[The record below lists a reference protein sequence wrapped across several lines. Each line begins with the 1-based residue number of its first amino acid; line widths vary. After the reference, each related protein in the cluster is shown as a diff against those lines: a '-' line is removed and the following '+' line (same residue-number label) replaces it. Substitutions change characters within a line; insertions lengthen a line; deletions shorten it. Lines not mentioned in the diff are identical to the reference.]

1 MRAEVSISNHGVRKV
16 FQAVSFGPVIG
27 SATVTA
33 AMTLPL
39 SPLTAMASA
48 VTLGIADFTGG
59 FAGRRSSAPSVALAV
74 ESVGLV
80 TVPLAFVLLPHGWDA
95 QAALQAFAGGAVGGL
110 GLVAFYRAM
119 SLNLIGVVAPI
130 TGFIAAALPVA
141 VGLIGG
147 DHLAIWQVGGVA
159 VGLAALVLINGPSR
173 DVAGNAR
180 MGVTLALFAGI
191 AFGLFFILF
200 HAASHAGVTAFVSG
214 RFGSAAAAVG
224 TALVTRT
231 ALVIRRSV
239 LRIVMIGGVF
249 DGTGVVL
256 YLYATHS
263 GLLSVTAL
271 LTSFYPA
278 FTVLCARLFTHE
290 RMTPMQLFGA
300 ALAVIAIAMI
310 AIP

>member
-1 MRAEVSISNHGVRKV
+1 MNYSRRPAHSIR
-16 FQAVSFGPVIG
+16 

-48 VTLGIADFTGG
+48 VTLGVADFSGG
-59 FAGRRSSAPSVALAV
+59 FAGRRSSAPSVAIAV

-80 TVPLAFVLLPHGWDA
+80 AVPLAFVLLPHGWDT

-130 TGFIAAALPVA
+130 TGFVAAALPVV

-147 DHLAIWQVGGVA
+147 DRLEPWQVGGIA
-159 VGLAALVLINGPSR
+159 VGLAALVLINGPGR
-173 DVAGNAR
+173 EGVHHAR
-180 MGVTLALFAGI
+180 LGVTLALLAGVS
-191 AFGLFFILF
+191 FGLFFILF

-214 RFGSAAAAVG
+214 RFGSASAALL
-224 TALVTRT
+224 TAAVTRT
-231 ALVIRRSV
+231 SPVIRRSV
-239 LRIVMIGGVF
+239 VRIIAIGGVF

-256 YLYATHS
+256 YLYATHT

-278 FTVLCARLFTHE
+278 FTVLCARVFTHE
-290 RMTPMQLFGA
+290 RMTPLQAFGA
-300 ALAVIAIAMI
+300 ALAVVAIALI

>member
-1 MRAEVSISNHGVRKV
+1 
-16 FQAVSFGPVIG
+16 
-27 SATVTA
+27 
-33 AMTLPL
+33 MTLPL

-48 VTLGIADFTGG
+48 VTLGVADFTGG
-59 FAGRRSSAPSVALAV
+59 FAGRRSSAPSVAIAV

-80 TVPLAFVLLPHGWDA
+80 AVPLAFVLLPHGWDVE
-95 QAALQAFAGGAVGGL
+95 AALQAFAGGAVGGL

-130 TGFIAAALPVA
+130 TGFVAAALPVA

-147 DHLAIWQVGGVA
+147 DHLEPWQIGGIAI
-159 VGLAALVLINGPSR
+159 GLAALVLINGPGR
-173 DVAGNAR
+173 EGVRNAR
-180 MGVTLALFAGI
+180 LGVTLALLAGVS
-191 AFGLFFILF
+191 FGLFFILF

-214 RFGSAAAAVG
+214 RFGSASAALLTAV
-224 TALVTRT
+224 ATRT
-231 ALVIRRSV
+231 SPVIRRSV
-239 LRIVMIGGVF
+239 LRIIAIGGVF

-256 YLYATHS
+256 YLYATHT

-278 FTVLCARLFTHE
+278 FTVLCARIFTHE
-290 RMTPMQLFGA
+290 RMTPLQALGA
-300 ALAVIAIAMI
+300 ALAVVAIALI

>member
-1 MRAEVSISNHGVRKV
+1 VGGVRAEVSTSGHGLRK
-16 FQAVSFGPVIG
+16 QPLGYRDR
-27 SATVTA
+27 

-39 SPLTAMASA
+39 SPVTAMASA

-59 FAGRRSSAPSVALAV
+59 FAGRRSSAPSVAIGI
-74 ESVGLV
+74 ESVGLIA
-80 TVPLAFVLLPHGWDA
+80 VPLAFVLLPRGWDS
-95 QAALQAFAGGAVGGL
+95 QAALLAFAGGGVGGL
-110 GLVAFYRAM
+110 GLLAFYRAM

-130 TGFIAAALPVA
+130 TGFVAAALPVA

-147 DHLAIWQVGGVA
+147 DRLQVWQAGGIA
-159 VGLAALVLINGPSR
+159 VGLAALVLINGPSG
-173 DVAGNAR
+173 DGAGNAR
-180 MGVTLALFAGI
+180 LGVVLALFAGV

-214 RFGSAAAAVG
+214 RLGSMTAALAAAAVI
-224 TALVTRT
+224 RT
-231 ALVIRRSV
+231 SPVINRSV
-239 LRIVMIGGVF
+239 VRLVAVGGVF

-256 YLYATHS
+256 YLYATHV

-290 RMTPMQLFGA
+290 RMTPAQLFGA
-300 ALAVIAIAMI
+300 ALAIVAIAMI

>member
-1 MRAEVSISNHGVRKV
+1 
-16 FQAVSFGPVIG
+16 
-27 SATVTA
+27 
-33 AMTLPL
+33 MTLPL
-39 SPLTAMASA
+39 SPLPAMASA
-48 VTLGIADFTGG
+48 VTLGIGDFTGG

-80 TVPLAFVLLPHGWDA
+80 AVPLAFVMLPHGWDL
-95 QAALQAFAGGAVGGL
+95 QAALQAFGGGLVGGL

-141 VGLIGG
+141 AGLIGG
-147 DHLAIWQVGGVA
+147 DRLQTWQVAGMV
-159 VGLAALVLINGPSR
+159 VGLTALVLINGPSR
-173 DVAGNAR
+173 DGAANAR
-180 MGVTLALFAGI
+180 VGVALALFAGV

-200 HAASHAGVTAFVSG
+200 HAASPAGLTAFVSG
-214 RFGSAAAAVG
+214 RFGSMSASL
-224 TALVTRT
+224 TIALVTGT
-231 ALVIRRSV
+231 SSIVRRSAV
-239 LRIVMIGGVF
+239 WIIAIGGVF

-256 YLYATHS
+256 YLYATHT

-290 RMTPMQLFGA
+290 RMTPLQAVGA
-300 ALAVIAIAMI
+300 GLAVVAIAMI
-310 AIP
+310 AVP

>member
-1 MRAEVSISNHGVRKV
+1 MNYSGAPAQSVR
-16 FQAVSFGPVIG
+16 

-48 VTLGIADFTGG
+48 MTLGVADFTGG
-59 FAGRRSSAPSVALAV
+59 FAGRRSSASSVAIAV

-80 TVPLAFVLLPHGWDA
+80 AVPLAFVLLPHGWDT
-95 QAALQAFAGGAVGGL
+95 QAAIQAFAGGAVGGL

-130 TGFIAAALPVA
+130 TGFVAAALPVV

-147 DHLAIWQVGGVA
+147 DRLEPWQVGGIA
-159 VGLAALVLINGPSR
+159 VGLAALVLINGPGR
-173 DVAGNAR
+173 EGVHNAR
-180 MGVTLALFAGI
+180 LGVTLALLAGVS
-191 AFGLFFILF
+191 FGLFFILF

-214 RFGSAAAAVG
+214 RFGSASAALL
-224 TALVTRT
+224 TAAVTRT
-231 ALVIRRSV
+231 SPLIRRSV
-239 LRIVMIGGVF
+239 VRIIAIGGAF

-256 YLYATHS
+256 YLYATHT

-278 FTVLCARLFTHE
+278 FTVLCARVFTHE
-290 RMTPMQLFGA
+290 RMTPIQAFGA
-300 ALAVIAIAMI
+300 ALAVVAIALI

>member
-1 MRAEVSISNHGVRKV
+1 
-16 FQAVSFGPVIG
+16 
-27 SATVTA
+27 
-33 AMTLPL
+33 MTLPL

-48 VTLGIADFTGG
+48 VTLGVADFTGG
-59 FAGRRSSAPSVALAV
+59 FAGRRSSAASVAVAV

-80 TVPLAFVLLPHGWDA
+80 AVPLAVVLLPHGWDA
-95 QAALQAFAGGAVGGL
+95 HAAIQAYAGGAVGGL

-130 TGFIAAALPVA
+130 TGFVAAALPVA

-147 DHLAIWQVGGVA
+147 DHLEPWQVVGIA
-159 VGLAALVLINGPSR
+159 VGLAALVFINGPGR
-173 DVAGNAR
+173 EGVRNAR
-180 MGVTLALFAGI
+180 LGVALALLAGVS
-191 AFGLFFILF
+191 FGLFFILF

-214 RFGSAAAAVG
+214 RFGSASAALL
-224 TALVTRT
+224 TATVTRT
-231 ALVIRRSV
+231 SPLIRRGV
-239 LRIVMIGGVF
+239 FRIIAIGGVF

-256 YLYATHS
+256 YLYATHT

-278 FTVLCARLFTHE
+278 FTVICARIFTHE
-290 RMTPMQLFGA
+290 RMTPLQAAGA
-300 ALAVIAIAMI
+300 ALAVVAIALI

>member
-1 MRAEVSISNHGVRKV
+1 
-16 FQAVSFGPVIG
+16 
-27 SATVTA
+27 
-33 AMTLPL
+33 MTLPL

-48 VTLGIADFTGG
+48 VTLGVADFTGG
-59 FAGRRSSAPSVALAV
+59 FAARRTSAPSAALAV
-74 ESVGLV
+74 ETAGLV
-80 TVPLAFVLLPHGWDA
+80 AVPLALVLLPHGWDL
-95 QAALQAFAGGAVGGL
+95 QAALQAFSGGLIGGL

-130 TGFIAAALPVA
+130 SGFIAAALPVA

-147 DHLAIWQVGGVA
+147 DRLEIWQVAGIA

-173 DVAGNAR
+173 AGAGNPR
-180 MGVTLALFAGI
+180 LGVLLALLAGA

-214 RFGSAAAAVG
+214 RFGSATASLSV
-224 TALVTRT
+224 ALVTGT
-231 ALVIRRSV
+231 SPVIRRSAARLV
-239 LRIVMIGGVF
+239 AIGGVF

-263 GLLSVTAL
+263 GLLSVSAL

-278 FTVLCARLFTHE
+278 FTVLCARIFTHE
-290 RMTPMQLFGA
+290 RLTPMQTLGA

>member
-1 MRAEVSISNHGVRKV
+1 
-16 FQAVSFGPVIG
+16 
-27 SATVTA
+27 
-33 AMTLPL
+33 MTLPL

-48 VTLGIADFTGG
+48 VTLGVADFTGG
-59 FAGRRSSAPSVALAV
+59 FAGRRSSAPSVAIAV

-80 TVPLAFVLLPHGWDA
+80 AVPLAFVLLPHGWDL

-130 TGFIAAALPVA
+130 TGFIAAALPVT

-147 DHLAIWQVGGVA
+147 DHLEIWQVAGIA

-173 DVAGNAR
+173 EGVGDAR
-180 MGVTLALFAGI
+180 LGVTLALLAGV

-214 RFGSAAAAVG
+214 RFGSASAAYLAAV
-224 TALVTRT
+224 VTRT
-231 ALVIRRSV
+231 SLVVRRSV
-239 LRIVMIGGVF
+239 IRIIAIGGVF

-256 YLYATHS
+256 YLYATHT

-290 RMTPMQLFGA
+290 RMTPMQALGA
-300 ALAVIAIAMI
+300 ALAVGAIGLI